1 MNMLGPLLIAWRN
14 AKGFNSARA
23 QKIRGLGRAAAV
35 VLVAGLGVGMFAT
48 HTAKAD
54 IGKATIK
61 FGREIAPL
69 ATDGANEVR
78 LNGQSFFLREG
89 MTDATVKTVLDDY
102 EGRCEQDK
110 GALGEFWSQVPK
122 ASMAVGG
129 RKLPKTMQ
137 SGILRTQEHTGEGVV
152 MCLIRGERTSKDMG
166 EAFKNFAESQ
176 DLGDLGKLRYVYAR
190 QTTGGTRV
198 VTAWTDDSFSFAKI
212 ANADGTAPGS
222 DSRLPRPDGARRLM
236 TAEVVGSPYGV
247 RIYETAMA
255 PEDVGV
261 FYDKWAAST
270 GDWRSIAPEH
280 PEGTMRAYFNGGTQ
294 VIVTARRTPGTGT
307 TAMSIMEVGAGV
319 KAQDIDLQ

>member
-23 QKIRGLGRAAAV
+23 QKIRGVGRAAAV
-35 VLVAGLGVGMFAT
+35 VLVAGLGVGLFAT

-54 IGKATIK
+54 IGKATLK

-69 ATDGANEVR
+69 ATDGASEVR

-89 MTDATVKTVLDDY
+89 MTDASVKTVLDDY

-110 GALGEFWSQVPK
+110 SALGEFWSKMPES
-122 ASMAVGG
+122 SMVVDGH
-129 RKLPKTMQ
+129 KLPKSMR
-137 SGILRTQEHTGEGVV
+137 SGILRTQEHAGEGVV
-152 MCLIRGERTSKDMG
+152 MCLIKGERTSKDVT
-166 EAFKNFAESQ
+166 EAFKNFAQSQ

-190 QTTGGTRV
+190 ETTHGTRV
-198 VTAWTDDSFSFAKI
+198 VTAWTDNSFSFAKI

-222 DSRLPRPDGARRLM
+222 DSRLPRPEGAKRLM

-247 RIYETAMA
+247 RIYETSLA

-294 VIVTARRTPGTGT
+294 VIITARRAPGAGT
-307 TAMSIMEVGAGV
+307 TAMSIMEVVPGM
-319 KAQDIDLQ
+319 KPQDIDLQ